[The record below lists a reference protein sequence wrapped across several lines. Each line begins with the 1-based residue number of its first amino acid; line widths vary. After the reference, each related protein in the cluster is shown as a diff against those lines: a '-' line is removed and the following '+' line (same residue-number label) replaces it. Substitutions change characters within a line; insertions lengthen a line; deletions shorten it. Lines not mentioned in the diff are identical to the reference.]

1 MRELQ
6 LWESADGL
14 EQTFTEVTD
23 LIAACRF
30 SDCQPRTEP
39 GCAIREALADGSL
52 PHERWD
58 AYQALQRELR
68 ALEIRHDA
76 RLQSEA
82 RKERR
87 RFARAQRKAAW

>member
-14 EQTFTEVTD
+14 ELAFSEVAD
-23 LIAACRF
+23 LIAQCRF
-30 SDCQPRTEP
+30 SDCEHRTEP
-39 GCAIREALADGSL
+39 GCAIREALGDGSL
-52 PHERWD
+52 PQERWD
-58 AYQALQRELR
+58 AYAKLQRELW
-68 ALEIRHDA
+68 ALEVRNDA

-87 RFARAQRKAAW
+87 RFARSQRKAAW